1 MASYTVN
8 YNDDRFNKVEQE
20 KQSELDKY
28 NQKYD
33 QLINERNDFTNQQ
46 QQLVNQWQQTQDKIA
61 NDNLNFQKELYEQ
74 QKQKAEE
81 EYQKEAKASYIDYQ
95 KEVDK
100 YGVSRENV
108 VSNGLSNSGYSESS
122 KVDMYNTYQNRVASA
137 RSSLNDAKLEF
148 DNAIK
153 EATLT
158 NNAQLAENALTA
170 LQQKLQIALE
180 GFNYKTEQENNRLNW
195 NYTINDTYYNR
206 YQDVE
211 DQINYENQQAEAIR
225 QWNEQMAF
233 QKQQAELTQ
242 QQWEKEYALQQ
253 QQLAMERESQ
263 ARQQAYYQSLIDGNG
278 GGNNT
283 ELNNSSSSS
292 NSKIMGTDAGNSLYN
307 RLNMMKKQNTLG
319 MSSSQMKDFLA
330 AQVNSAYK
338 KGEINS
344 ADVNNIL
351 NKLGIK

>member
-1 MASYTVN
+1 MASIN
-8 YNDDRFNKVEQE
+8 YDDERFTQVEQE
-20 KQSELDKY
+20 KQEQL
-28 NQKYD
+28 NKYD
-33 QLINERNDFTNQQ
+33 NVYNDLINKRDEFTQQ
-46 QQLVNQWQQTQDKIA
+46 QQDYVDKWQNTQNQIA
-61 NDNLNFQKELYEQ
+61 NDNLQHQIDLANQQKE
-74 QKQKAEE
+74 KAEE
-81 EYQKEAKASYIDYQ
+81 DYQKEAKASYIDYQ
-95 KEVDK
+95 KEIDK
-100 YGVSRENV
+100 YGVSRENAA
-108 VSNGLSNSGYSESS
+108 SNGLANSGYAESS
-122 KVDMYNTYQNRVASA
+122 KVDMYNTYQNRIASA
-137 RSSLNDAKLEF
+137 RSSLNDIKLEF

-153 EATLT
+153 EAQLS
-158 NNAQLAENALTA
+158 NNATIAENALKA
-170 LQQKLQIALE
+170 LEQKLQIALE
-180 GFNYKTEQENNRLNW
+180 GFNYKTEQENNKLNW
-195 NYTINDTYYNR
+195 QYQINNDYYNR

-211 DQINYENQQAEAIR
+211 DQINYENEQAEAIR

-233 QKQQAELTQ
+233 QKQQAELAQ

-292 NSKIMGTDAGNSLYN
+292 NSKIMGTDAGNSLYD

>member
-1 MASYTVN
+1 MASIN
-8 YNDDRFNKVEQE
+8 YDDERFTQVEQE
-20 KQSELDKY
+20 KQEQL
-28 NQKYD
+28 NKYD
-33 QLINERNDFTNQQ
+33 NVYNDLINKRDEFTQQ
-46 QQLVNQWQQTQDKIA
+46 QQDYVDKWQNTQNQIA
-61 NDNLNFQKELYEQ
+61 NDNLQHQIDLANQQKE
-74 QKQKAEE
+74 KAEE
-81 EYQKEAKASYIDYQ
+81 DYQKEAKASYIDYQ
-95 KEVDK
+95 KEIDK
-100 YGVSRENV
+100 YGVSRENAA
-108 VSNGLSNSGYSESS
+108 SNGLANSGYAESS
-122 KVDMYNTYQNRVASA
+122 KVDMYNTYQNRIASA
-137 RSSLNDAKLEF
+137 RSSLNDIKLEF

-153 EATLT
+153 EAQLS
-158 NNAQLAENALTA
+158 NNATIAENALKA
-170 LQQKLQIALE
+170 LEQKLQIALE
-180 GFNYKTEQENNRLNW
+180 GFNYKTEQENNKLNW
-195 NYTINDTYYNR
+195 NYNINNTYYNR

-211 DQINYENQQAEAIR
+211 DQINYENEQAEAIR

-233 QKQQAELTQ
+233 QKQQAELAQ

-253 QQLAMERESQ
+253 QQAAAQQRAYAQ
-263 ARQQAYYQSLIDGNG
+263 QQAYYQSLKD

-292 NSKIMGTDAGNSLYN
+292 NSKIMGTDAGNSLYD
-307 RLNMMKKQNTLG
+307 RLNKMKKQNTLG

>member
-1 MASYTVN
+1 MASIN
-8 YNDDRFNKVEQE
+8 YDDERFTQVEQE
-20 KQSELDKY
+20 KQDQL
-28 NQKYD
+28 NKYD
-33 QLINERNDFTNQQ
+33 NVYNDLINQRDEFTQQ
-46 QQLVNQWQQTQDKIA
+46 QQDYVDKWQNTQNQIA
-61 NDNLNFQKELYEQ
+61 NDNLQHQIDLANQQKE
-74 QKQKAEE
+74 KAEE
-81 EYQKEAKASYIDYQ
+81 DYQKEAKASYIDYQ
-95 KEVDK
+95 KEIDK
-100 YGVSRENV
+100 YGVSRENAA
-108 VSNGLSNSGYSESS
+108 SNGLANSGYAESS
-122 KVDMYNTYQNRVASA
+122 KVDMYNTYQNRIASA
-137 RSSLNDAKLEF
+137 RSSLNDIKLEF

-153 EATLT
+153 EAQLS
-158 NNAQLAENALTA
+158 NNATIAENALKA
-170 LQQKLQIALE
+170 LEQKLQIALE
-180 GFNYKTEQENNRLNW
+180 GFNYKTEQENNKLNW
-195 NYTINDTYYNR
+195 NYNINNTYYNR

-211 DQINYENQQAEAIR
+211 DQINYENEQAEAIR

-233 QKQQAELTQ
+233 QKQQAELAQ

-253 QQLAMERESQ
+253 QQAAAQQRAYAQ
-263 ARQQAYYQSLIDGNG
+263 QQAYYQSLKD

-292 NSKIMGTDAGNSLYN
+292 NSKIMGTDAGNSLYD
-307 RLNMMKKQNTLG
+307 RLNKMKKQNTLG

>member
-1 MASYTVN
+1 MASIN
-8 YNDDRFNKVEQE
+8 YDDERFTQVEQE
-20 KQSELDKY
+20 KQEQL
-28 NQKYD
+28 NKYD
-33 QLINERNDFTNQQ
+33 NVYNDLINKRDEFTQQ
-46 QQLVNQWQQTQDKIA
+46 QQDYVDKWQNTQNQIA
-61 NDNLNFQKELYEQ
+61 NDNLQHQIDLANQQKE
-74 QKQKAEE
+74 KAEE
-81 EYQKEAKASYIDYQ
+81 DYQKEAKASYIDYQ
-95 KEVDK
+95 KEIDK
-100 YGVSRENV
+100 YGVSRENAA
-108 VSNGLSNSGYSESS
+108 SNGLANSGYAESS
-122 KVDMYNTYQNRVASA
+122 KVDMYNTYQNRIASA
-137 RSSLNDAKLEF
+137 RSSLNDIKLEF

-153 EATLT
+153 EAQLS
-158 NNAQLAENALTA
+158 NNATIAENALKA
-170 LQQKLQIALE
+170 LEQKLQIALE
-180 GFNYKTEQENNRLNW
+180 GFNYKTEQENNKLNW
-195 NYTINDTYYNR
+195 NYNINNTYYNR

-211 DQINYENQQAEAIR
+211 DQINYENEQAEAIR

-233 QKQQAELTQ
+233 QKQQAELAQ

-253 QQLAMERESQ
+253 QQLAMERAAQ
-263 ARQQAYYQSLIDGNG
+263 AQQQAYYQSLIDGNG

-292 NSKIMGTDAGNSLYN
+292 NSKIMGTDAGNSLYD

>member
-1 MASYTVN
+1 MASIN
-8 YNDDRFNKVEQE
+8 YDDERFTQVEQE
-20 KQSELDKY
+20 KQDQL
-28 NQKYD
+28 NKYD
-33 QLINERNDFTNQQ
+33 NVYNDLINKRDEFTQQ
-46 QQLVNQWQQTQDKIA
+46 QQDYVDKWQNTQNQIA
-61 NDNLNFQKELYEQ
+61 NDNLQHQIDLANQQKE
-74 QKQKAEE
+74 KAEE
-81 EYQKEAKASYIDYQ
+81 DYQKEAKASYIDYQ
-95 KEVDK
+95 KEIDK
-100 YGVSRENV
+100 YGVSRENAA
-108 VSNGLSNSGYSESS
+108 SNGLANSGYAESS
-122 KVDMYNTYQNRVASA
+122 KVDMYNTYQNRIASA
-137 RSSLNDAKLEF
+137 RSSLNDIKLEF

-153 EATLT
+153 EAQLS
-158 NNAQLAENALTA
+158 NNATIAENALKA
-170 LQQKLQIALE
+170 LEQKLQIALE
-180 GFNYKTEQENNRLNW
+180 GFNYKTEQENNKLNW
-195 NYTINDTYYNR
+195 NYNINNTYYNR

-211 DQINYENQQAEAIR
+211 DQINYENEQAEAIR

-233 QKQQAELTQ
+233 QKQQAELAQ

-253 QQLAMERESQ
+253 QQLAMERAAQ
-263 ARQQAYYQSLIDGNG
+263 AQQQAYYQSLIDGNG

-292 NSKIMGTDAGNSLYN
+292 NSKIMGTDAGNSLYD

>member
-1 MASYTVN
+1 MASIN
-8 YNDDRFNKVEQE
+8 YDDERFTQVEQE
-20 KQSELDKY
+20 KQEQL
-28 NQKYD
+28 NKYD
-33 QLINERNDFTNQQ
+33 NVYNDLINKRDEFTQQ
-46 QQLVNQWQQTQDKIA
+46 QQDYVDKWQNTQNQIA
-61 NDNLNFQKELYEQ
+61 NDNLQHQIDLANQQKE
-74 QKQKAEE
+74 KAEE
-81 EYQKEAKASYIDYQ
+81 DYQKEAKASYIDYQ
-95 KEVDK
+95 KEIDK

-108 VSNGLSNSGYSESS
+108 ASNGLANSGYAESS
-122 KVDMYNTYQNRVASA
+122 KVDMYNTYQNRIASA
-137 RSSLNDAKLEF
+137 RSSLNDIKLEF

-153 EATLT
+153 EAQLS
-158 NNAQLAENALTA
+158 NNATIAENALKA
-170 LQQKLQIALE
+170 LEQKLQIALE
-180 GFNYKTEQENNRLNW
+180 GFNYKTEQENNKLNW
-195 NYTINDTYYNR
+195 NYNINNTYYNR

-211 DQINYENQQAEAIR
+211 DQINYENEQAEAIR

-233 QKQQAELTQ
+233 QKQQAELAQ

>member
-1 MASYTVN
+1 MASIN
-8 YNDDRFNKVEQE
+8 YDDERFTQVEQE
-20 KQSELDKY
+20 KQEQL
-28 NQKYD
+28 NKYD
-33 QLINERNDFTNQQ
+33 NVYNDLINKRDEFTQQ
-46 QQLVNQWQQTQDKIA
+46 QQDYVDKWQNTQNQIA
-61 NDNLNFQKELYEQ
+61 NDNLQHQIDLANQQKE
-74 QKQKAEE
+74 KAEE
-81 EYQKEAKASYIDYQ
+81 DYQKEAKASYIDYQ
-95 KEVDK
+95 KEIDK
-100 YGVSRENV
+100 YGVSRENAA
-108 VSNGLSNSGYSESS
+108 SNGLANSGYAESS
-122 KVDMYNTYQNRVASA
+122 KVDMYNTYQNRIASA
-137 RSSLNDAKLEF
+137 RSSLNDIKLEF

-153 EATLT
+153 EAQLS
-158 NNAQLAENALTA
+158 NNATIAENALKA
-170 LQQKLQIALE
+170 LEQKLQIALE
-180 GFNYKTEQENNRLNW
+180 GFNYKTEQENNKLNW
-195 NYTINDTYYNR
+195 NYNINNTYYNR

-211 DQINYENQQAEAIR
+211 DQINYENEQAEAIR

-233 QKQQAELTQ
+233 QKQQAELAQ